1 MVYKSTL
8 HWFYRAGD
16 AIFIV
21 IILYSLLSIYDITWE
36 DKHTIISLVSV
47 TAFSLIC
54 QSWDLYQVHRLSRI
68 SGENHIIIK
77 GWIWCFCILMTLFF
91 ISKKSYEFSRF
102 VITLWLI
109 LVPVL
114 LICYRWIFK
123 KLIIKLSKNFFYSEK
138 IAIIGEGSVFKSTG
152 NNLKKNNYLGL
163 RLTHEFGIHE
173 VDNCI
178 ELAKALKFQKL
189 FIAIPSS
196 KEVLTIKL
204 INELADTAV
213 AIEFVPDL
221 INSELLYSSWYDI
234 NGTLICHLNDTAIRG
249 MPALLKRIMD
259 IILSVSILILI
270 APLLLLLSCAIKF
283 TSKGPI
289 LFIQTRYGLSGTS
302 IKVWKFRTMTV
313 CEDGEITQAKKH
325 DARITKL
332 GFFCRRTSLD
342 ELPQFF
348 NVLQGSM
355 SIVGPRPH
363 AVVHNEEFRKIAP
376 FYMRR
381 HLVKPGITG
390 WAQVNGW
397 RGETDSIEKILKR
410 TEFDLYYL
418 KHWTIWLDI
427 RIIAKTIVK
436 IFYDKNAH

>member
-1 MVYKSTL
+1 
-8 HWFYRAGD
+8 
-16 AIFIV
+16 
-21 IILYSLLSIYDITWE
+21 
-36 DKHTIISLVSV
+36 
-47 TAFSLIC
+47 
-54 QSWDLYQVHRLSRI
+54 
-68 SGENHIIIK
+68 
-77 GWIWCFCILMTLFF
+77 MT
-91 ISKKSYEFSRF
+91 
-102 VITLWLI
+102 
-109 LVPVL
+109 
-114 LICYRWIFK
+114 
-123 KLIIKLSKNFFYSEK
+123 
-138 IAIIGEGSVFKSTG
+138 
-152 NNLKKNNYLGL
+152 
-163 RLTHEFGIHE
+163 
-173 VDNCI
+173 
-178 ELAKALKFQKL
+178 
-189 FIAIPSS
+189 
-196 KEVLTIKL
+196 
-204 INELADTAV
+204 
-213 AIEFVPDL
+213 
-221 INSELLYSSWYDI
+221 
-234 NGTLICHLNDTAIRG
+234 
-249 MPALLKRIMD
+249 
-259 IILSVSILILI
+259 
-270 APLLLLLSCAIKF
+270 LLLLLSCAIKF